1 MQENNDY
8 LVKMVNEFVA
18 RTSERI
24 KEKCLTV
31 KGCGPTDN
39 EKLKILLDIKDLP
52 PIKSAS
58 LAIAAFDF
66 SEWDVPD
73 EYDALKMNIA
83 LETLHNEAT
92 NVIIAGCVRG
102 DLEDALTRFREM
114 RRKYT
119 IEWVEDLQQKY
130 KG

>member
-1 MQENNDY
+1 MQENKDY
-8 LVKMVNEFVA
+8 LIKLVNEFVSK
-18 RTSERI
+18 TSERI

-31 KGCGPTDN
+31 KGCGLTDN
-39 EKLKILLDIKDLP
+39 EKLKILLDIKELP
-52 PIKSAS
+52 PIRSSS

-83 LETLHNEAT
+83 LETLKNEAT

-119 IEWVEDLQQKY
+119 MEWVEEQVKKY

>member
-8 LVKMVNEFVA
+8 LVKLVDEFVSK
-18 RTSERI
+18 TSERI
-24 KEKCLTV
+24 REKCLMV
-31 KGCGPTDN
+31 KGCGLTDN
-39 EKLKILLDIKDLP
+39 EKLKILLDCKDLP
-52 PIKSAS
+52 PIKIAS
-58 LAIAAFDF
+58 LAVASFDF

-83 LETLHNEAT
+83 LETLQNEAT

-102 DLEDALTRFREM
+102 DLEDALTKFREM
-114 RRKYT
+114 RRKYA
-119 IEWVEDLQQKY
+119 IEWVEDQEKKY